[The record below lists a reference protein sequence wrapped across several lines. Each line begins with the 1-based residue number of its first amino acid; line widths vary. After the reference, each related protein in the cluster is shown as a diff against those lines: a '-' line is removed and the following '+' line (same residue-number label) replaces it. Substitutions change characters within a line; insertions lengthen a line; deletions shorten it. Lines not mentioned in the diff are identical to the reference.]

1 MNNITVIS
9 DYGSIDIR
17 AIEEFENSRSI
28 TFPTKYKELVGKH
41 NGLNFVESWFD
52 YFDGNKMDE
61 ASFSFLTFGDFIGAS
76 KISKLQDLYVDAS
89 KGIVN
94 FGAVGNGDYI
104 GFDYRQNRETDN
116 PPIVIVYHDD
126 YVEDENGN
134 IKMRI
139 IKLADT
145 FDDFLNMLHE

>member
-1 MNNITVIS
+1 MDNITVIS
-9 DYGSIDIR
+9 DYGSIDKSV
-17 AIEEFENSRSI
+17 IEEFENSRSI

-41 NGLNFVESWFD
+41 NGLNFIESWFD
-52 YFDGNKMDE
+52 YFDGTKIDE

-76 KISKLQDLYVDAS
+76 IISKLQDLYDAS

-104 GFDYRQNRETDN
+104 GFDYSQNPETDN

-126 YVEDENGN
+126 YVEDENRN
-134 IKMRI
+134 LKMRI
-139 IKLADT
+139 IKVAEN
-145 FDDFLNMLHE
+145 FDDFMNMLHE